1 MEVRNRFFFLS
12 KKNARN
18 VSDVLV
24 FLFRKNETEPSERS
38 ILVSKSEGGFSGEK
52 TLGTFL

>member
-1 MEVRNRFFFLS
+1 M
-12 KKNARN
+12 KNEA
-18 VSDVLV
+18 
-24 FLFRKNETEPSERS
+24 FRKAHFDGWKKNETEPSERS

>member
-1 MEVRNRFFFLS
+1 MKNEAFRVRNRFFLS
-12 KKNARN
+12 EKNARN

-38 ILVSKSEGGFSGEK
+38 ILVSKSEGGF
-52 TLGTFL
+52 F